1 MATIAVDLMGGDHAP
16 EAIALGCFQAA
27 RDLGVDIKLVGQ
39 KDALAREIERRGGR
53 NGRVFAVEA
62 EQVVGMSE
70 APTAAWRDKKGSSIS
85 VGLDLVR
92 TGEAQAF
99 VSAGNT
105 GAIATYSLFS
115 LGMMRG
121 IERPAIA
128 TLYTSLEGHVSM
140 MLDIGANVE
149 CRPPFLAQFGRVGSD
164 FMAKVFQVPA
174 PRVALVSN
182 GEEATK
188 GTKLVRDAH
197 QLLKESGLNFIGN
210 AEGFDL
216 PKGTADVYVMDGF
229 TGNVVLKLAEG
240 LAESIFKSIKES
252 LRKSLGARLSAALW
266 APALRNT
273 LAQWGLQ
280 PHRGRAATGRSGQ
293 RRHGS
298 RAQRRRRHP
307 ERRGPRLPH
316 GAGRLGGRARA
327 VGVPTG
333 PGTSQL
339 LIDAYGIMG

>member
-1 MATIAVDLMGGDHAP
+1 MATIAVDLMGGDNAP

-39 KDALAREIERRGGR
+39 KDALTQEIERRAGR
-53 NGRVFAVEA
+53 NGRVFPVVA

-85 VGLDLVR
+85 VGIELVR
-92 TGEAQAF
+92 SGEAQAF

-115 LGMMRG
+115 LGMMPG
-121 IERPAIA
+121 IERPGIA
-128 TLYTSLEGHVSM
+128 TLYTTLEGHISI
-140 MLDIGANVE
+140 MLDIGANVD
-149 CRPPFLAQFGRVGSD
+149 CRPAFLEQFGRVGSD
-164 FMAKVFQVPA
+164 FMAKVFGVED

-182 GEEATK
+182 GEEESK

-240 LAESIFKSIKES
+240 LADSIFTSMKDS
-252 LRKSLGARLSAALW
+252 LRKSLGARLSAGLW
-266 APALRNT
+266 APALRDT
-273 LAQWGLQ
+273 LARWDYSRIGGAPLLGVQGNVVMA
-280 PHRGRAATGRSGQ
+280 HGRSDATDILNAVKLALSMVQEGW
-293 RRHGS
+293 
-298 RAQRRRRHP
+298 ADAP
-307 ERRGPRLPH
+307 EPSEPQPDPAHLN
-316 GAGRLGGRARA
+316 
-327 VGVPTG
+327 
-333 PGTSQL
+333 S
-339 LIDAYGIMG
+339 